1 LPDRTDD
8 LLALADRAGAAILAL
23 YEAGPG
29 RVAAK
34 GDGSPVTAA
43 DAAAEAVIL
52 EGLARLAPGER
63 VVAEERFSADGVACT
78 DTAFWLV
85 DPLDGTREYIA
96 RNGEFT
102 VNIARVQRGLPVFGI
117 VHAPALG
124 LTWWGAAGQGAWMKI
139 GGGAPSPIRARPAP
153 ADGLVVAASRSHG
166 DGGRLDAF
174 LARWTVRERLALG
187 SSLKFCRIAE
197 GAVDLYPRFGPTMEW
212 DTAAADAVLR
222 AAGGI
227 VVEAATG
234 TPLAYGK
241 PGHRN
246 GEFVAYGAWGPA
258 VGSHEA
264 VG

>member
-1 LPDRTDD
+1 MSFAIDD
-8 LLALADRAGAAILAL
+8 LIALAEAAGAAILAL
-23 YEAGPG
+23 YAAGPG
-29 RVAAK
+29 RIAAK

-52 EGLARLAPGER
+52 AGLARLAPAER
-63 VVAEERFSADGVACT
+63 VVAEERFAADGVAAT
-78 DTAFWLV
+78 DDTFWLV

-102 VNIARVQRGLPVFGI
+102 VNIARVQGGAPVLGV

-124 LTWWGAAGQGAWMKI
+124 LTWWGAAGEGAWMKD
-139 GGGAPSPIRARPAP
+139 GGAPRVIRARTAP
-153 ADGLVVAASRSHG
+153 AEGLVVAASRSHG

-174 LARWTVRERLALG
+174 LARWPVRERLGLG

-222 AAGGI
+222 AAGG
-227 VVEAATG
+227 VVVDAESGA
-234 TPLAYGK
+234 PLVYGK

-246 GEFVAYGAWGPA
+246 GAFVAYGAWGPA
-258 VGSHEA
+258 VR
-264 VG
+264 

>member
-1 LPDRTDD
+1 LPFRTDD
-8 LLALADRAGAAILAL
+8 LLALAQAAGAAILAL
-23 YEAGPG
+23 YDAGPG
-29 RVAAK
+29 RIAAK

-52 EGLARLAPGER
+52 AGLERLAPGER
-63 VVAEERFSADGVACT
+63 VVAEERFSADGIVCT
-78 DTAFWLV
+78 DDAFWLV

-102 VNIARVQRGLPVFGI
+102 VNIARVRRGRPELGI

-124 LTWWGAAGQGAWMKI
+124 VTWWGVVGDGAWMRD
-139 GGGAPSPIRARPAP
+139 GGPPRAIRARPAP

-174 LARWTVRERLALG
+174 LARWPVRERLALG

-197 GAVDLYPRFGPTMEW
+197 GVVDLYPRFGPTMEW

-227 VVEAATG
+227 VVDAGSGA
-234 TPLAYGK
+234 PLTYGK

-258 VGSHEA
+258 AG
-264 VG
+264 